1 MSTLP
6 TFTPVPRRQR
16 SDGWSP
22 ARQAAFIQALE
33 VCGSVAAAAE
43 TVGMDEGS
51 AYRLRRHPEAEGF
64 RRAWAV
70 AQARVWQRVEQV
82 ALERVIH
89 GELET
94 IERDGQVVMTR
105 RRPCSDRLMIHM
117 LKQQVERLEREAA
130 ARTAAQEAADTAP
143 RWMAEERR
151 PQPPLSAE
159 AEETRALHELQAEVA
174 ALPDSHG
181 WDARTLALT
190 IDHDGPVPP
199 LPSPPKTLRPDD
211 GVLAARSGKARLRD
225 PAGPRN
231 GQPRNAQP
239 RNVQPQKAAPQGTAP
254 RKARESLLS
263 TGLSPEPEV
272 IRAGAGHNFVPRPY
286 DPGVGLSPQWPL
298 NANWPPA
305 GQPKASPR
313 ESGPRNA
320 DAFNPS

>member
-70 AQARVWQRVEQV
+70 AVERTWQRVEQT

-89 GELET
+89 GDIET
-94 IERDGQVVMTR
+94 IERDGMVVMTR

-159 AEETRALHELQAEVA
+159 AEETRALHDLHAGIA

-211 GVLAARSGKARLRD
+211 GRLAMRSGAARVRD
-225 PAGPRN
+225 PAR
-231 GQPRNAQP
+231 
-239 RNVQPQKAAPQGTAP
+239 P
-254 RKARESLLS
+254 RKARKTLLS

-272 IRAGAGHNFVPRPY
+272 IRAGMGSNFVPRPY
-286 DPGVGLSPQWPL
+286 DPGVGLSPHWPL
-298 NANWPPA
+298 NADWPPA
-305 GQPKASPR
+305 GTPN
-313 ESGPRNA
+313 SGE
-320 DAFNPS
+320 FNPS